1 MPHRIGRGYRHHQDI
16 QLLRNVYSV
25 LGQSLNPRDYGNPFI
40 SLSQVLRDPESLLL
54 DTAKAHGAHKLTKDF
69 KNYYGIKSANHGYT
83 VVIKDNIVTPELP
96 TTCASNTLKGFLP
109 PQTSTVADLL
119 RRGGQIMLA
128 KTNMD
133 EFGMGS
139 HSINSA
145 YGEVHNGT
153 VDGPQ
158 GGTALSVGGSS
169 GGSALAVA
177 ANLANVGI
185 GTDTGG
191 SIRLPAAY
199 MSLVGF
205 KPSYGM
211 ISRKGVVPYANSLDT
226 VGLVAKSVQDVWLTY
241 DILKKPDDNDPTCL
255 SSSSRS
261 RVHYA
266 TYARDAA
273 LQGNKILPVI
283 LNGPRFG
290 PAAPTETPGRYHPR
304 RHPLPTSKGVPKRIG
319 VPLEYNIQEM
329 HPLVRWSWMATLS
342 HLEKAGCEIVPIS
355 LPSTKHALSSYYILA
370 PAEASSNLAK
380 YDGVRY
386 GNSRHDHVDDDAAN
400 GTTLYSRFRG
410 QNFGPEVQR
419 RILLGTFS
427 LSAGA
432 MDNYFIQAQKIRRM
446 VQQDFDSVFRMP
458 NPLRD
463 NTKVNKQ
470 GVDFIVVPTAPT
482 PPPRLKYVRN
492 ATPLESYI
500 NDVFTVPASLAG
512 LPAISVPG
520 PRHPD
525 YPWRPEVAVGMQL
538 IGQYGDDFNVLK
550 MANDELT
557 NFHKGVV
564 RVRYGKHM

>member
-16 QLLRNVYSV
+16 KLLRHVCS
-25 LGQSLNPRDYGNPFI
+25 LLCQSLNPKDYGNPFI
-40 SLSQVLRDPESLLL
+40 SLSNALRDPDALLRE
-54 DTAKAHGAHKLTKDF
+54 AVKAHGAHASTEDF
-69 KNYYGIKSANHGYT
+69 RFFYGIKSANHGYT

-109 PQTSTVADLL
+109 TQNSTVADLL
-119 RRGGQIMLA
+119 QRGGQIMLA

-145 YGEVHNGT
+145 YGEVHNGPLA
-153 VDGPQ
+153 GPH
-158 GGTALSVGGSS
+158 GGAALSVGGSS

-177 ANLANVGI
+177 SNLATVGI

-226 VGLVAKSVQDVWLTY
+226 VGLVAKFVPDVWLTY
-241 DILKKPDDNDPTCL
+241 DILTKPDENDPTCL
-255 SSSSRS
+255 SSASRT
-261 RVHYA
+261 RVRYA
-266 TYARDAA
+266 TYARDTA
-273 LQGNKILPVI
+273 LQGTKILPVPM
-283 LNGPRFG
+283 NGPRFSPAS
-290 PAAPTETPGRYHPR
+290 PAASGRYNPRKHPI
-304 RHPLPTSKGVPKRIG
+304 LPRKTLPRRIG

-329 HPLVRWSWMATLS
+329 HPLVRWSWTATLS
-342 HLEKAGCEIVPIS
+342 HLEKAGYEIVPIS
-355 LPSTKHALSSYYILA
+355 LPSTKHALSAYYILA

-386 GNSRHDHVDDDAAN
+386 GSNRHGHVDDAN
-400 GTTLYSRFRG
+400 GTLYSRFRG
-410 QNFGPEVQR
+410 QNFGREVQR

-463 NTKVNKQ
+463 GTKVNKQ

-482 PPPRLKYVRN
+482 PPPRLKYVRTG
-492 ATPLESYI
+492 TPLESYI

-525 YPWRPEVAVGMQL
+525 IPWRPEVAVGMQV

-557 NFHKGVV
+557 NFHPGVT
-564 RVRYGKHM
+564 RVRYGKNI